1 MPVPTFVLFFG
12 AELTIM
18 AVLDALGLSAPFRIS
33 SIPQGAKMRPGIYTI
48 IEDVISVDTGTSR
61 HYREAIN
68 ARYEASPRFRRMLR
82 QLNWFWAIP
91 ALLVGAAVTALVWV
105 QRIEQTTSY
114 GIGWGVPPA
123 WAIIW
128 VVITTLYVQRCLRKE
143 KEEWDKDPDV

>member
-1 MPVPTFVLFFG
+1 
-12 AELTIM
+12 M

-114 GIGWGVPPA
+114 GIGMTHMKYCLCGLVTDLSA
-123 WAIIW
+123 RLGSSSRLGYHLGGNHHFVCA
-128 VVITTLYVQRCLRKE
+128 TMSQKREGGMGQR
-143 KEEWDKDPDV
+143 P